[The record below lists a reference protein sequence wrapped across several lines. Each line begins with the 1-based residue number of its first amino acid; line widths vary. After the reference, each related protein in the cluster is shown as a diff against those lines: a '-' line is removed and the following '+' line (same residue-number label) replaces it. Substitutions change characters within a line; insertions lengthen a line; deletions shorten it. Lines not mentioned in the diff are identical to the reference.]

1 MSRRAAWSSTG
12 AVADRRAG
20 KASFGHRPVVIAQ
33 RTNAVVWAWVFGR
46 VVNHSSRSPCAQVRR
61 SPPLSCSQASRSAAT
76 RKLWVAA
83 GTCRC
88 VGMGVRS
95 CGEPLV
101 KVPLRTSEEIAT
113 SLVQPGEQVSGD
125 TQVVGGRRDLP
136 VTQWRMIG
144 LREEASAQMPGGELI
159 EQPEVLCCRR
169 YLGEMLADP
178 SEIGRA

>member
-1 MSRRAAWSSTG
+1 MIESA
-12 AVADRRAG
+12 RAG
-20 KASFGHRPVVIAQ
+20 IEELPEDVEASGLVEHRGGGGPARWQ
-33 RTNAVVWAWVFGR
+33 SELRTPTGGDCPAHER
-46 VVNHSSRSPCAQVRR
+46 
-61 SPPLSCSQASRSAAT
+61 
-76 RKLWVAA
+76 
-83 GTCRC
+83 RC

-178 SEIGRA
+178 SVEVGQTFIAPG